1 MLTSDST
8 DIMYPEDMSEKRR
21 AVIRSLV
28 GLAAALDSSAQV
40 FGTERCFFFFFF
52 WTMQLVP
59 INGYLLASE
68 CST

>member
-28 GLAAALDSSAQV
+28 GLAAALDSSDQV
-40 FGTERCFFFFFF
+40 FATERCFFFFF
-52 WTMQLVP
+52 LDHAAGP
-59 INGYLLASE
+59 H
-68 CST
+68 

>member
-28 GLAAALDSSAQV
+28 GLAAALDSSDQV
-40 FGTERCFFFFFF
+40 FGTERCFFFLFFF
-52 WTMQLVP
+52 GP
-59 INGYLLASE
+59 
-68 CST
+68 CSWSPLMVTF